1 VSERQ
6 FSFDIIA
13 EDPVTHARAGVF
25 HTPHGDVPTPIFMPV
40 GTKATVK
47 GILPDQ
53 LKAIGTRILLANTYH
68 LSQRPGADLIED
80 MGGLHTFMRW
90 DGPILTDSGGFQI
103 FSHGEFVRLADEGVT
118 FRTVDYDGSYVH
130 WSPADNMRIAQ
141 QLGADIVSKEVV
153 GISFD
158 GKFKVLTADEEFSA
172 DALIIATG
180 TSRKVP
186 RIKGIADFEGLGV
199 SYCAVCDGF
208 FHRGKDVA
216 VLGSGKYAL
225 HEAQALLPIAGS
237 VTVLT
242 DGASPEVEFP
252 SEIKVDERKI
262 SHLDGSPMA
271 LSTVVF
277 DDSSSMTIS
286 GLFIAQGSASST
298 DLARKV
304 GIATDSNKIVVDENM
319 ATNIPGIFA
328 CGDCTGGLLQVS
340 KAVYDGATAGNS
352 VVKYLRELTKK

>member
-1 VSERQ
+1 MKELEVHMTKL
-6 FSFDIIA
+6 II
-13 EDPVTHARAGVF
+13 
-25 HTPHGDVPTPIFMPV
+25 
-40 GTKATVK
+40 
-47 GILPDQ
+47 
-53 LKAIGTRILLANTYH
+53 IG
-68 LSQRPGADLIED
+68 
-80 MGGLHTFMRW
+80 
-90 DGPILTDSGGFQI
+90 DGPAGASAALYALRGNIDTTVISKGYGALEKAHAIENYYGLATPLPGKELHDLGVSQ
-103 FSHGEFVRLADEGVT
+103 VRK
-118 FRTVDYDGSYVH
+118 
-130 WSPADNMRIAQ
+130 
-141 QLGADIVSKEVV
+141 LGADIVSKEVV

-242 DGASPEVEFP
+242 DGTSPEVEFP

>member
-1 VSERQ
+1 MTKL
-6 FSFDIIA
+6 II
-13 EDPVTHARAGVF
+13 
-25 HTPHGDVPTPIFMPV
+25 
-40 GTKATVK
+40 
-47 GILPDQ
+47 
-53 LKAIGTRILLANTYH
+53 IG
-68 LSQRPGADLIED
+68 
-80 MGGLHTFMRW
+80 
-90 DGPILTDSGGFQI
+90 DGPAGASAALYALRGNIDTTVISKGYGALEKAHAIENYYGLATPLPGKELHDLGVSQ
-103 FSHGEFVRLADEGVT
+103 VRK
-118 FRTVDYDGSYVH
+118 
-130 WSPADNMRIAQ
+130 
-141 QLGADIVSKEVV
+141 LGADIVSKEVV

-186 RIKGIADFEGLGV
+186 KIKGIADFEGLGV

-242 DGASPEVEFP
+242 DGTSPEVEFP
-252 SEIKVDERKI
+252 PEIKVDERKI

-277 DDSSSMTIS
+277 DDSSSTTIS

>member
-1 VSERQ
+1 MTKL
-6 FSFDIIA
+6 II
-13 EDPVTHARAGVF
+13 
-25 HTPHGDVPTPIFMPV
+25 
-40 GTKATVK
+40 
-47 GILPDQ
+47 
-53 LKAIGTRILLANTYH
+53 IG
-68 LSQRPGADLIED
+68 
-80 MGGLHTFMRW
+80 
-90 DGPILTDSGGFQI
+90 DGPAGASAALYALRGNIDTTVISKGYGALEKAHAIENYYGLATPLPGKELHDLGVSQ
-103 FSHGEFVRLADEGVT
+103 VRK
-118 FRTVDYDGSYVH
+118 
-130 WSPADNMRIAQ
+130 
-141 QLGADIVSKEVV
+141 LGADIVSKEVV

-216 VLGSGKYAL
+216 VLGSGKYTL

-242 DGASPEVEFP
+242 DGTSPEVEFP

>member
-1 VSERQ
+1 MTKL
-6 FSFDIIA
+6 II
-13 EDPVTHARAGVF
+13 
-25 HTPHGDVPTPIFMPV
+25 
-40 GTKATVK
+40 
-47 GILPDQ
+47 
-53 LKAIGTRILLANTYH
+53 IG
-68 LSQRPGADLIED
+68 
-80 MGGLHTFMRW
+80 
-90 DGPILTDSGGFQI
+90 DGPAGASAALYALRGNIDTTVISKGYGALEKAHAIENYYG
-103 FSHGEFVRLADEGVT
+103 LATPLPGKELHDLGVSQ
-118 FRTVDYDGSYVH
+118 V
-130 WSPADNMRIAQ
+130 IK
-141 QLGADIVSKEVV
+141 LGADIVSKEVV

-158 GKFKVLTADEEFSA
+158 GKFKILTADEEFSA

-242 DGASPEVEFP
+242 DGTSPEVEFP

>member
-1 VSERQ
+1 MTKL
-6 FSFDIIA
+6 II
-13 EDPVTHARAGVF
+13 
-25 HTPHGDVPTPIFMPV
+25 
-40 GTKATVK
+40 
-47 GILPDQ
+47 
-53 LKAIGTRILLANTYH
+53 IG
-68 LSQRPGADLIED
+68 
-80 MGGLHTFMRW
+80 
-90 DGPILTDSGGFQI
+90 DGPAGASAALYALRGNIDTTVISKGYGALEKAHAIENYYGLATPLPGKELHDLGVSQ
-103 FSHGEFVRLADEGVT
+103 VRK
-118 FRTVDYDGSYVH
+118 
-130 WSPADNMRIAQ
+130 
-141 QLGADIVSKEVV
+141 LGADIVSKEVV
-153 GISFD
+153 GINFD

-225 HEAQALLPIAGS
+225 HETQALLPIAGS

-242 DGASPEVEFP
+242 DGTSPEVEFP

>member
-1 VSERQ
+1 MKELEVHMTKL
-6 FSFDIIA
+6 II
-13 EDPVTHARAGVF
+13 
-25 HTPHGDVPTPIFMPV
+25 
-40 GTKATVK
+40 
-47 GILPDQ
+47 
-53 LKAIGTRILLANTYH
+53 IG
-68 LSQRPGADLIED
+68 
-80 MGGLHTFMRW
+80 
-90 DGPILTDSGGFQI
+90 DGPAGASAALYALRGNIDTTVISKGYGALEKAHAIENYYGLTTPLPGKELHDLGVSQ
-103 FSHGEFVRLADEGVT
+103 VRK
-118 FRTVDYDGSYVH
+118 
-130 WSPADNMRIAQ
+130 
-141 QLGADIVSKEVV
+141 LGADIVSKEVV

-242 DGASPEVEFP
+242 DGTSPEVEFP

>member
-1 VSERQ
+1 MTKLIIIGNGPAGASAALYALRGNIDTTVISKGYGALEKAHAIENYYGLATPLPGKELHDLGVSQ
-6 FSFDIIA
+6 
-13 EDPVTHARAGVF
+13 
-25 HTPHGDVPTPIFMPV
+25 
-40 GTKATVK
+40 
-47 GILPDQ
+47 
-53 LKAIGTRILLANTYH
+53 
-68 LSQRPGADLIED
+68 
-80 MGGLHTFMRW
+80 
-90 DGPILTDSGGFQI
+90 
-103 FSHGEFVRLADEGVT
+103 VR
-118 FRTVDYDGSYVH
+118 R
-130 WSPADNMRIAQ
+130 
-141 QLGADIVSKEVV
+141 LGADIVSKEVV

-242 DGASPEVEFP
+242 DGTSPEVEFP

-277 DDSSSMTIS
+277 NDSSSMTIS